1 MNRFFVFLML
11 LPALFSCQ
19 PHRLTVMTYNVGVF
33 SKYQES
39 GIHGVAE
46 TILCSGAS
54 LVGLNELD
62 SCNRRHPSFQVRE
75 LADEL
80 GAWDYLFASAFP
92 FAGGGYGNGVVSAKP
107 ITGRWRIQLPKG
119 DGSEPRSVAVVETTD
134 CIFASTHLEFSSQ
147 AAALEQIKEINTWFT
162 ERYTGYK
169 KPVLLCGDMNTAPGS
184 QVIKQL
190 ERCWE
195 RLSGTD
201 YSYSTEDPHACLDY
215 IFALRSA
222 RPVHVLSTS
231 VLTDGTASLS
241 DHFPVVLRLRF

>member
-1 MNRFFVFLML
+1 ML